1 MFSTNL
7 KDIPEKR
14 LEINSGDFKDFGYI
28 LKDTDKLGLITTYW
42 NNLPKITK
50 GNYDYKL
57 KDLEKIF
64 KYDIK
69 NKCEYHYNV
78 NKNKKNYNEYKID
91 NFALYSPRWQEIEY
105 ENTNSKFHP
114 PGPAYY
120 EPKIPNKKESFN
132 VNNKDFIYV
141 NSIPYIEKHDT
152 SNF

>member
-28 LKDTDKLGLITTYW
+28 LKDTDKLGLIIIYW

-50 GNYDYKL
+50 RNYNYKI

-64 KYDIK
+64 KNDIK

-78 NKNKKNYNEYKID
+78 NKNKKK
-91 NFALYSPRWQEIEY
+91 L
-105 ENTNSKFHP
+105 
-114 PGPAYY
+114 
-120 EPKIPNKKESFN
+120 
-132 VNNKDFIYV
+132 
-141 NSIPYIEKHDT
+141 
-152 SNF
+152 